1 MRKITALFL
10 IALFGLSF
18 QLKAQEIPMDPALR
32 YGKLDN
38 GMTYY
43 IRHNEEPK
51 ERASF
56 YIAQNVGAI
65 LENDEQNGL
74 AHFLEHMAFNGTK
87 HFPGKGIITFL
98 EKHGVTF
105 GRNINAYTARD
116 ETVYNLS
123 NVPTT
128 KEGLLDSCLLVLND
142 WSNYLLLSEEEIDA
156 ERGVIAEEWRT
167 RRNSQF
173 RVMEKQNKALLAGSK
188 YGERDVIGSLDV
200 IKNHDYKTLR
210 DFYHDWYRT
219 DLQAIIIVGD
229 FDVDKM
235 EAKVKELFSKI
246 PAVENPKK
254 REYFTI
260 PDNDEPNYALATDKE
275 SRFFAV
281 GVISKTPKA
290 TREEKNDKS
299 YLEGLYKRALFNQMV
314 GARIQEQM
322 QSQPPFLQAQVQLGG
337 FLGDKNSA
345 AVFAVYPEGKWEKAF
360 RGAAELTEKIRRYGF
375 TQDELDRA
383 KTNLLASF
391 ENAYKMREK
400 TNHDAYAKEYKSH
413 FIDNDP
419 VPGIEYEFEVL
430 KDLAEK
436 LDLSEFKAM
445 AQDLLSK
452 KNMSVIVN
460 GPEKEGVEYPSK
472 EDVLRVIDEVKSS
485 DIEAYKDSFVDKP
498 LISEEPK
505 EGEIVSRK
513 NIKVDKLE
521 ATELMLSNGIRVLY
535 RKSDLEKENIVC
547 TANSWGGTSLL
558 NNDQL
563 INAGFLGDFMGE
575 YGLGDFS
582 KMELQ
587 KKLTGKIAGCGFSIG
602 GLSESISGRA
612 NPKDLETMFQLMYL
626 RFTQPRFDGKQYM
639 NLYSRTVQS
648 IANIEND
655 PGKAFKD
662 SVSVTLSSHHP
673 RVKPF
678 TKNDMEK
685 VSFGEM
691 KQIYLDRFANPAD
704 FVFTFSGNFDVEK
717 LESYIKKYIASLPT
731 TDAKETYKDNGVRR
745 PEKDVNN
752 YFQRKLETPKNTV
765 YVNLSKEAKYSQQD
779 AIYSYVISKLLSKRY
794 LEEIREKEG
803 GTYGVSVNASLN
815 KRPYQQFT
823 LALQFDCDPE
833 KADKLKGI
841 ALDEIDQLTKGEIV
855 EKDLEEIKSNI
866 LKERSEQV
874 NKLSYWHS
882 LLNTYAIEDKLG
894 MNDTEYENFIHSI
907 NAKKVVKKAKKL
919 LKDAVKVEVIMSP
932 EQ

>member
-1 MRKITALFL
+1 MRKFITLFL

-74 AHFLEHMAFNGTK
+74 AHFLEHMSFNGTQ
-87 HFPGKGIITFL
+87 HFPGKGIIKFL

-105 GRNINAYTARD
+105 GRNINAYTAQD

-123 NVPTT
+123 DVPTT

-142 WSNYLLLSEEEIDA
+142 WSNYLLLTEEEIDA
-156 ERGVIAEEWRT
+156 ERGVISEEWRT

-173 RVMEKQNKALLAGSK
+173 RVMAKQNKALLAGSK

-229 FDVDKM
+229 FDVDEM

-246 PAVENPKK
+246 PAVENPKERK
-254 REYFTI
+254 YYTV
-260 PDNDEPNYALATDKE
+260 PDHDEPNYALATDKE
-275 SRFFAV
+275 SRYFAV
-281 GVISKTPKA
+281 GVINKTNKP
-290 TREEKNDKS
+290 TREKRNKKS
-299 YLEGLYKRALFNQMV
+299 YLENLYKRSLFNQMV
-314 GARIQEQM
+314 GARVQEKM
-322 QSQPPFLQAQVQLGG
+322 QNQPPFLQAQVQLGG
-337 FLGDKNSA
+337 FLGDKNLA
-345 AVFAVYPEGKWEKAF
+345 MVFAVYPEGKWEKAF
-360 RGAAELTEKIRRYGF
+360 KGAVELTEKIHRYGF
-375 TQDELDRA
+375 TQEELDRA
-383 KTNLLASF
+383 KTNFLASI

-413 FIDNDP
+413 FIDNEP
-419 VPGIEYEFEVL
+419 APGIEYEFELV
-430 KDLAEK
+430 KDLLER
-436 LDLSEFKAM
+436 LDLAEFKAM
-445 AQDLLSK
+445 AQDLLGE
-452 KNMSVIVN
+452 KNMTIIVN
-460 GPEKEGVEYPSK
+460 GPEKEGTEYPTK
-472 EDVLRVIDEVKSS
+472 EEILNVINEVKTS

-513 NIKVDKLE
+513 NIKENELE

-558 NNDQL
+558 GDDQL
-563 INAGFLGDFMGE
+563 TNASFVGQFMGE

-655 PGKAFKD
+655 PNKAFRD
-662 SVSVTLSSHHP
+662 SVSVTLSNHHP

-678 TKNDMEK
+678 TKDAMNG
-685 VSFGEM
+685 VSFNEM

-704 FVFTFSGNFDVEK
+704 FVFVFSGNFNVEK
-717 LESYIKKYIASLPT
+717 LETYIKKYIASLPT
-731 TDAKETYKDNGVRR
+731 TDVKETYKDNGVRS

-779 AIYSYVISKLLSKRY
+779 AIYSYVISELLSKRY

-803 GTYGVSVNASLN
+803 GTYGVSVNSNLS
-815 KRPYQQFT
+815 KRPYQQFS
-823 LALQFDCDPE
+823 LSLKFDCDPE

-841 ALDEIDQLTKGEIV
+841 ALDEIDQLTKGKII

-866 LKERSEQV
+866 LKERSEQID
-874 NKLSYWHS
+874 KLGYWHG
-882 LLNTYAIEDKLG
+882 LLNTYAIEGKLG
-894 MNDTEYENFIHSI
+894 MNNAEYEKFIKSL
-907 NAKKVVKKAKKL
+907 NTKKIVKKAKNL